1 MIKWNLS
8 MFWNTAPPK
17 DCTMLKD
24 YSTLTQCY
32 HVFGTEKKKNEGLHC
47 INFLK

>member
-1 MIKWNLS
+1 MEFKQVLEHC
-8 MFWNTAPPK
+8 TTK

>member
-1 MIKWNLS
+1 MEFKHGLEHC
-8 MFWNTAPPK
+8 TTK

-32 HVFGTEKKKNEGLHC
+32 HVFGTEKKNKLKDC
-47 INFLK
+47 IALTF

>member
-1 MIKWNLS
+1 MEFKHGLEHC
-8 MFWNTAPPK
+8 TTK
-17 DCTMLKD
+17 DCTMLKY

-32 HVFGTEKKKNEGLHC
+32 HVFGTEKKIKIEGLHC